1 MLSWSESSNR
11 NWREVLRT
19 LDYKLLHALDVIVA
33 QQSFD
38 KAAELLNISQS
49 AISQRI
55 KLLEQNIAQPVLIRS
70 QPLKTTEIGQKLLRH
85 FRQVRQLEF
94 DLVKDI
100 LPDEQ
105 ESVLAVSI
113 AINADTLANWFI
125 PALAPLLKRHPI
137 ELDLQVV
144 DETNTQEL
152 LKRGEVF
159 AALSTQKESF
169 TGCKVVS
176 IGVVEYFLCASPDFE
191 KQYFSKGITQASLQK
206 APGVEFDQR
215 DTMHSDFIEQNFG
228 VKSGSY
234 PCHRL
239 RSSEA
244 FVDMAL
250 EGVAYCLLPEF
261 QAAPYLATGK
271 LIELAPDKHLPRV
284 LYWHSWILEKGL
296 HKQISIAVIEYGQ
309 KLLSKPKLT
318 N

>member
-1 MLSWSESSNR
+1 MLRGLIKNIPNVEAQ
-11 NWREVLRT
+11 LRT

-55 KLLEQNIAQPVLIRS
+55 KQLEQNVAQPVLIRS
-70 QPLKTTEIGQKLLRH
+70 QPLRTTEIGQKLLRH

-100 LPDEQ
+100 SPQEQ
-105 ESVLAVSI
+105 ESVLTVSI
-113 AINADTLANWFI
+113 AVNADTLANWFI
-125 PALAPLLKRHPI
+125 PALAPLLKRYPI

-176 IGVVEYFLCASPDFE
+176 IGVVNYMLCASPEFE
-191 KQYFSKGITQASLQK
+191 KKYFRKGITLESLYK

-215 DTMHSDFIEQNFG
+215 DTMHTDFIEQHFS
-228 VKSGSY
+228 VKSGGY

-250 EGVAYCLLPEF
+250 QGVAYCLLPEF
-261 QAAPYLATGK
+261 QARPYLTTGK
-271 LIELAPDKHLPRV
+271 LIELAPEKHLQRE

-296 HKQISIAVIEYGQ
+296 HQKISIAVIEYGQ
-309 KLLSKPKLT
+309 KLLSKLILT

>member
-1 MLSWSESSNR
+1 M
-11 NWREVLRT
+11 RT
-19 LDYKLLHALDVIVA
+19 LDYKLLHALDVIVS

-38 KAAELLNISQS
+38 KAAKFLNISQS

-55 KLLEQNIAQPVLIRS
+55 KQLEQNIAQPVLIRS
-70 QPLKTTEIGQKLLRH
+70 QPLQTTEIGQKLLRH

-94 DLVKDI
+94 DLVKEISPED
-100 LPDEQ
+100 Q

-113 AINADTLANWFI
+113 AVNADTLANWFI
-125 PALAPLLKRHPI
+125 PALAPLLKRYSI
-137 ELDLQVV
+137 ELDLQVA

-169 TGCKVVS
+169 TGCKVVP
-176 IGVVEYFLCASPDFE
+176 IGVVSYILCASPDFE
-191 KQYFSKGITQASLQK
+191 AQYFSKGLTQASLQK

-215 DTMHSDFIEQNFG
+215 DTMHADFIEQHYQ
-228 VKSGSY
+228 VKSGNY

-244 FVDMAL
+244 FVDMVVQ
-250 EGVAYCLLPEF
+250 GVAYCLLPEF
-261 QAAPYLATGK
+261 QAASYLTKGK
-271 LIELAPDKHLPRV
+271 IIDLAPDKHLPRP

-296 HKQISIAVIEYGQ
+296 HKRISTAVIEYGQ
-309 KLLSKPKLT
+309 KLLCQTKLT